1 MAPRSRKR
9 RRSSN
14 EDRRG
19 GCPFTVTTITERRSN
34 RASKKSKQDDANME
48 ERQWTQLWPFN
59 PEGKFNSMQS
69 MSLPYIVEPRK
80 RWRAMTRYHNF
91 ILNGRKYSTHD
102 FVYVANDDSIET
114 QKIAS
119 RVEDGG
125 SLPRLTKYWVAKILE
140 IRAADEHHVYARIYW
155 MYSPDELPPN
165 TRYGEES
172 IEGRQTYHGKNELIA
187 SNHMDVINVI
197 SIVTEAQ
204 VHQWIESNDDEVRDA
219 LYWRQAFN
227 IATLQLSPAELVC
240 NCQTPAHPDELLVGC
255 TSQDCGQW
263 LHEKCLRHAVLKQV
277 YDRVG
282 TEKPHSSDI
291 NSDMTAT
298 PTQIAALSSGA
309 DGAKDISNPFPS
321 KLGKFASSELYDGL
335 FTATLITGNGPLHW
349 EITDQR
355 LNCSGNTDTWK
366 ELVACLTCGTAID

>member
-9 RRSSN
+9 RRSFN

-19 GCPFTVTTITERRSN
+19 GCPFTVTTITEQCSN

-48 ERQWTQLWPFN
+48 ERQRTQLWPFN

-80 RWRAMTRYHNF
+80 RWRAMTPYHNF
-91 ILNGRKYSTHD
+91 ILNGRKYSAHD
-102 FVYVANDDSIET
+102 FVYVANDDSIEA

-119 RVEDGG
+119 REEDGG

-172 IEGRQTYHGKNELIA
+172 IEGRQTYHGENELIA

-204 VHQWIESNDDEVRDA
+204 VHQWIESNDEEVRDA
-219 LYWRQAFN
+219 LYWRQVFN
-227 IATLQLSPAELVC
+227 IATLQLSVC
-240 NCQTPAHPDELLVGC
+240 
-255 TSQDCGQW
+255 
-263 LHEKCLRHAVLKQV
+263 
-277 YDRVG
+277 
-282 TEKPHSSDI
+282 
-291 NSDMTAT
+291 
-298 PTQIAALSSGA
+298 
-309 DGAKDISNPFPS
+309 
-321 KLGKFASSELYDGL
+321 
-335 FTATLITGNGPLHW
+335 
-349 EITDQR
+349 
-355 LNCSGNTDTWK
+355 
-366 ELVACLTCGTAID
+366 